1 MVVIIIGLHR
11 FQLAHQRVKFLNL
24 NTPLPWCCQCVKEL
38 TVWPSLLM
46 HNLVVC
52 MLWKKLMLSWILKK
66 TFLLFARDFFLT
78 LSTVSLV
85 WKVKRIWYPCYF
97 MKSFLFFLSATHNLA
112 LCDKVN
118 SFSSSNWTTPP
129 TWSSCSRTLKPRTYI
144 AQSWCQKNQFV
155 CK

>member
-24 NTPLPWCCQCVKEL
+24 NTPLPWFCQCVKEL
-38 TVWPSLLM
+38 TVWPSMLM

-78 LSTVSLV
+78 LSTVYFPSMKGKKDLIPLLFYEIFFIFFVSYSQLGSL
-85 WKVKRIWYPCYF
+85 RQ
-97 MKSFLFFLSATHNLA
+97 SQQLFFIKLDHTSNLEQ
-112 LCDKVN
+112 L
-118 SFSSSNWTTPP
+118 
-129 TWSSCSRTLKPRTYI
+129 
-144 AQSWCQKNQFV
+144 Q
-155 CK
+155 